1 MIVCLSVSHKK
12 ASVPMLESLNFKNKE
27 EATKR
32 CCSLESVR
40 EAVLLQTCNR
50 IEIYVNTSD
59 NPDVDIVMSLVE
71 ILEPTSWCE
80 LRSH

>member
-1 MIVCLSVSHKK
+1 MIVCLSVSHRK

-27 EATKR
+27 EATKK

-40 EAVLLQTCNR
+40 KAILLQICNR

-59 NPDVDIVMSLVE
+59 NPDGDIVKSLVNSGANK
-71 ILEPTSWCE
+71 LV
-80 LRSH
+80 